1 MELQSCLL
9 SALQEG
15 QGLVIF
21 LEETMQSEEEGGGCK
36 VATLAWAWVGS
47 ANKCG

>member
-1 MELQSCLL
+1 MSPVCF
-9 SALQEG
+9 AEG
-15 QGLVIF
+15 AGFGDF
-21 LEETMQSEEEGGGCK
+21 LEERMQSEEEGGGCE